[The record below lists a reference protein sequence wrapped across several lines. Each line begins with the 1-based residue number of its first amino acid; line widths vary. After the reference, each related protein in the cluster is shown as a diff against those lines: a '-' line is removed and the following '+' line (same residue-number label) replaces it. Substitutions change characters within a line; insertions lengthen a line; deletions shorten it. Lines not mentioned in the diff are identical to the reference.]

1 MYSDYRVLGSTEI
14 VDMKDR
20 EPEKMTWLI
29 DWGIKKENSELGLL
43 GEGGGGTVVRRG
55 RYISAEGRV
64 GGM

>member
-43 GEGGGGTVVRRG
+43 AGGAGGQW
-55 RYISAEGRV
+55 
-64 GGM
+64 